1 MCDTIEMRSISQ
13 RELRNQSAEI
23 LRGLLR
29 GESYR
34 LTNRGKPV
42 GAVVPLS
49 ATPYEELLLRP
60 GTQDMSFDSR
70 PAITRD
76 ENVSDVLNDL
86 RGER

>member
-1 MCDTIEMRSISQ
+1 MKTISQ

-23 LRGLLR
+23 LRGLQR

-42 GAVVPLS
+42 GAVVPLP

-60 GTQDMSFDSR
+60 GTQDMSFGDNDR
-70 PAITRD
+70 IIRD
-76 ENVSDVLNDL
+76 EAVADVLNDL
-86 RGER
+86 RAEG